1 MVLGARTK
9 DNKGSL
15 LIYESNDLNSFKLY
29 SEESFNDL
37 GYMLE
42 CPDIIYFNDRIA
54 YSFSPQGVKE
64 EENRFKNIFSSGY
77 TLDKITKENYKEWDL
92 GYDFYA
98 PQSFVDSKGR
108 RILLGWAGLDDNKLE
123 YEYPVFNENF
133 RHSLTLPREL
143 KLINDRIYQYPIK
156 EILDLF
162 DSSNT
167 SNSYDGDCF
176 LIIEDNIDELE
187 LEINDTIKIVFSSNK
202 LIVKLNQNGYGRKE
216 RSYDIDIKNVHIF
229 NDVSITEFYINNGE
243 YVFTTRSFSNNR
255 GFKANKEVKYKVFK
269 EKL

>member
-162 DSSNT
+162 DSSN
-167 SNSYDGDCF
+167 
-176 LIIEDNIDELE
+176 
-187 LEINDTIKIVFSSNK
+187 K